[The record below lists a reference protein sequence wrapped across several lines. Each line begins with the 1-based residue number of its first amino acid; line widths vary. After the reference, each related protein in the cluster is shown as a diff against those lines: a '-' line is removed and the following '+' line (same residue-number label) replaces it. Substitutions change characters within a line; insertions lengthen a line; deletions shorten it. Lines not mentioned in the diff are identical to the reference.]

1 MAMIDQFDLTQAADN
16 SYSDLANEYY
26 LIVDYDKTQ
35 KKLYHQEE
43 VYEKD
48 PMTRHFLKRRNNR
61 SVQLLSKARSATK
74 DMSIRLLI
82 NIPALEL

>member
-48 PMTRHFLKRRNNR
+48 PMTRHF
-61 SVQLLSKARSATK
+61 
-74 DMSIRLLI
+74 
-82 NIPALEL
+82 